1 MTSGVATAEDPLSK
15 GSPLSSD
22 TVCSQKKTNENN
34 RRSNKPIMEKKR
46 RARINNCLNELKSLI
61 LDATKKDPARHS
73 KLEKA
78 DILEMTVKHL
88 ESMQKQGVALSNV
101 SDPSVA
107 NKFKA
112 GFTECTNEVSRFP
125 GLEPNVRNRLMQH
138 LTTYF
143 NKEVSSGTGPK
154 LPPRASA
161 DTANLQ
167 LHLDS
172 SQNAILLGSA
182 GSTCGVQLVP
192 TRLPN
197 GDIALILPSRPAE
210 QTPPPPPP
218 LSLVIPTPPSTRSES
233 SGTES
238 PMPDRP
244 SSCYSMVSCDSS
256 DSYSQSD
263 LPLALVTKQRNE
275 ENKSDLEQPWRPW

>member
-1 MTSGVATAEDPLSK
+1 MTSGVAATE
-15 GSPLSSD
+15 GSPLSAD
-22 TVCSQKKTNENN
+22 TICSQKKTNENN

-88 ESMQKQGVALSNV
+88 ETMQKQGVALSAATD
-101 SDPSVA
+101 STVA

-112 GFTECTNEVSRFP
+112 GFSECTNEVSRFP
-125 GLEPNVRNRLMQH
+125 GLEPNVRKRLIQH
-138 LTTYF
+138 LSTYF
-143 NKEVSSGTGPK
+143 TKENGGGVSEKSPR
-154 LPPRASA
+154 PPSE
-161 DTANLQ
+161 TANLQ

-172 SQNAILLGSA
+172 NQNAILLGTT

-197 GDIALILPSRPAE
+197 GDIALVLPSRSAE
-210 QTPPPPPP
+210 QTTAPPPPHPM
-218 LSLVIPTPPSTRSES
+218 SLVMSPTPPSTRSES
-233 SGTES
+233 SGTDS
-238 PMPDRP
+238 PNPDRP
-244 SSCYSMVSCDSS
+244 SSCYSMGSCDSS
-256 DSYSQSD
+256 DAYSQSD
-263 LPLALVTKQRNE
+263 LPLALVTRRDE
-275 ENKSDLEQPWRPW
+275 EKSILEEPWRPW